1 MVNSRLESA
10 VDAAVLQAETE
21 RDELRDVVAGIR
33 SAIESVQT
41 PGKSEGS
48 ELRRILSEFS
58 QVSDGLIGD
67 PAQSETFN
75 IAFFGRTG
83 AGKSTLLSI
92 LGCLDGARVSDG
104 HSDFTTEVTPVAWN
118 KCQLWDTPGING
130 WGRPEVDEQSE
141 VSSKDSA
148 RERRSTL
155 EGRARRAVEKADLV
169 LLCFDSQSQQA
180 SEFGKI
186 AAWVQ
191 EFGKPVI
198 AVLNVRNPRWR
209 HSRRLVGVA
218 ARKTLSRAVAE
229 HAGNIRTELDR
240 IGLTGTPIVAYHAQ
254 RALFARASEP
264 YSGPAADSLAVERE
278 QFGSDYL
285 LASSNFPA
293 LEQLIVSAI
302 AHGAAD
308 LRRTSM
314 RDGLRGAADRASAE
328 LAVMVTDAEDRIALA
343 DVTAMKLIDVLGYPE
358 EENRTD
364 LLGVSAPILRDA
376 EEARGGPYLGT
387 ASGSIDRFFERL
399 VEKHLAAPRQMV
411 LNEVEI
417 LVSENLRNGDDTT
430 AEDIRD
436 VYERHREDLTT
447 AVAEMWAAAGA
458 FLNRRVSVVLAQGD
472 EDVALG
478 SAAGARRDGGL
489 KGVFGRVLS
498 IVGIGASAAGGVLVL
513 PAVTNFWNPAGWVS
527 GTAVIGLNAVGA
539 AAGALGG
546 KLSADGQKDGAR
558 HRSRALQEVRD
569 AVNESFDTVEADLRR
584 GFHDQKWRAAAPHL
598 IEALEQVV
606 NLNRYA
612 QSVPAANVAIAR
624 SRDRIRRSPEPGEVI
639 DGAVAEVVASRRR
652 KSTRSLTAAD
662 VWLGEDWIEATD
674 VAVVETRA
682 EVLDHLA
689 TTRANDR
696 KRLDRFIARAW
707 TPVDQVGLDKWLSR
721 IDAMVDDETK
731 DRVENIF
738 AVFDG
743 VPSVVVVGDYSAGK
757 SSLVKRLLAEV
768 GATEPR
774 ALRISGAVA
783 TDTVQVCDAG
793 HFRIVD
799 SPGFQSGRAHHDSI
813 ALAATVSA
821 ALVVVVLHVNLMIG
835 DTGLL
840 ESIVAGTELTVGKGR
855 RVLFLVNRADEL
867 GADPTIAPEDF
878 ARLKD
883 LKAAELRG
891 ALASLSVE
899 IDDLQVHLV
908 AGDPFGQY
916 ADQATVVR
924 ADFDENRTWDGVDP
938 LKNALLGFSRG
949 AARSGAI
956 RGAIDEACAIL
967 ARRGQVVDDRSR
979 ELEQESDVTEDLMR
993 ALTAAEKEA
1002 RTLEES
1008 VRERIAKAVRR
1019 RTDST
1024 IDEIRKIA
1032 PGDGSGLKDA
1042 VDGWLD
1048 EPFWR
1053 DLERLFDVIGTES
1066 QRLVEEHSS
1075 AIRRE
1080 LEFTR
1085 IEFAGMRPAGAVD
1098 GAVGAPGGQGGGA
1111 AAAGSSAFRL
1121 SAGLAKTL
1129 GNRDAVYAIGKAI
1142 GVKFRPWGAVNA
1154 GRAVGK
1160 VAPILSFVAAGLET
1174 YKLHADSVAANKMR
1188 QAKADAEERLHASSA
1203 ELVESVMRGDE
1214 ERPGPGAVLS
1224 DFAATVRALREEI
1237 RAAHSDSAALW
1248 GALRAERLHISE
1260 LLSDAAELT
1269 LIQNVED

>member
-1 MVNSRLESA
+1 MVNSSLESA
-10 VDAAVLQAETE
+10 IDDAVLQAETE
-21 RDELRDVVAGIR
+21 RDELCGVVADIR
-33 SAIESVQT
+33 SAIESVRP
-41 PGKSEGS
+41 PGMAESS
-48 ELRRILSEFS
+48 ELRRILTEFA
-58 QVSDGLIGD
+58 QVSAGLIGD
-67 PAQSETFN
+67 AEQSETFN

-92 LGCLDGARVSDG
+92 LGHLDGARVSDG

-130 WGRPEVDEQSE
+130 WGRPDSDEATE

-148 RERRSTL
+148 QERRSIL
-155 EGRARRAVEKADLV
+155 ESRARRAVEKADLV

-209 HSRRLVGVA
+209 HSRGLAAAA

-264 YSGPAADSLAVERE
+264 YSGPAADSLAVERD
-278 QFGSDYL
+278 QFGTDYL
-285 LASSNFPA
+285 LASSNFPT
-293 LEQLIVSAI
+293 LEQLIVSTI

-314 RDGLRGAADRASAE
+314 RDGLRGAADRASAD
-328 LAVMVTDAEDRIALA
+328 LAAMVGDVENRIALA
-343 DVTAMKLIDVLGYPE
+343 DVTAMKLIEVLGYPE
-358 EENRTD
+358 EENRSD
-364 LLGVSAPILRDA
+364 LLGDSAPILADA

-387 ASGSIDRFFERL
+387 ASGSIDRYFERL
-399 VEKHLAAPRQMV
+399 VEKHLAAPRQLV
-411 LNEVEI
+411 LSEVET
-417 LVSENLRNGDDTT
+417 LVSVNLENGDDTA

-436 VYERHREDLTT
+436 VYERHREDLTA
-447 AVAEMWAAAGA
+447 AVTEVWAAAGA
-458 FLNRRVSVVLAQGD
+458 FLNRRVSIVLAQGD
-472 EDVALG
+472 QDVALG
-478 SAAGARRDGGL
+478 GEVGARRDSGL
-489 KGVFGRVLS
+489 RGVFGRVLS

-539 AAGALGG
+539 AAGAVGG

-558 HRSRALQEVRD
+558 HRSRTLQGVRD
-569 AVNESFDTVEADLRR
+569 AVNESFDTVESDLRR
-584 GFHDQKWRAAAPHL
+584 AFREQKWSAAAPHV
-598 IEALEQVV
+598 IEALEHVV
-606 NLNRYA
+606 NLSRYA
-612 QSVPAANVAIAR
+612 QSVPAANIGIAQ
-624 SRDRIRRSPEPGEVI
+624 SRDTIRRSPEPREVI
-639 DGAVAEVVASRRR
+639 DGAVAEVMASRKRDSAR
-652 KSTRSLTAAD
+652 VLTAAD

-674 VAVVETRA
+674 AVSVETRA

-689 TTRANDR
+689 AVRAEDR
-696 KRLDRFIARAW
+696 MRLDRFIARAW
-707 TPVDQVGLDKWLSR
+707 TSVDQERLDTWLSR
-721 IDAMVDDETK
+721 IDGVVGDETNG
-731 DRVENIF
+731 RIASIF
-738 AVFDG
+738 AMFDG

-774 ALRISGAVA
+774 DLRISGAVA

-799 SPGFQSGRAHHDSI
+799 CPGFQSGRAHHDSI

-821 ALVVVVLHVNLMIG
+821 ALVIVVVHVNLMIG
-835 DTGLL
+835 DAGLL
-840 ESIVAGTELTVGKGR
+840 ESIVTGTDLTVGKGR

-867 GADPTIAPEDF
+867 GADPTIVPEDF
-878 ARLKD
+878 ARLKE

-891 ALASLSVE
+891 ALASLSVD

-908 AGDPFGQY
+908 AGDPFGQH
-916 ADQATVVR
+916 ADQVTVVPS
-924 ADFDENRTWDGVDP
+924 DFDENRSWDGIDA
-938 LKNALLGFSRG
+938 LKSALLGFSRG
-949 AARSGAI
+949 AARSGAT
-956 RGAIDEACAIL
+956 RGLIDEACAIL
-967 ARRGQVVDDRSR
+967 SRRGRVVDDRSR
-979 ELEQESDVTEDLMR
+979 ELEHESGVTEDLMR
-993 ALTAAEKEA
+993 ALTAAENEA
-1002 RTLEES
+1002 RTLEDS
-1008 VRERIAKAVRR
+1008 VRERIAKVVRR

-1032 PGDGSGLKDA
+1032 PGDGSGLRDA

-1048 EPFWR
+1048 ESFSR

-1066 QRLVEEHSS
+1066 QHLVEEHSS

-1085 IEFAGMRPAGAVD
+1085 VEFADVRQAGVAENVI
-1098 GAVGAPGGQGGGA
+1098 GAPGGHGSGA

-1121 SAGLAKTL
+1121 SAGLAKAL
-1129 GNRDAVYAIGKAI
+1129 GNRDAVYAIGKAV

-1154 GRAVGK
+1154 GKAVGK
-1160 VAPILSFVAAGLET
+1160 FAPILSFVAAGLDT
-1174 YKLHADSVAANKMR
+1174 YKLHADSVAADKMR
-1188 QAKADAEERLHASSA
+1188 QAKVEAEERLRVSSA

-1214 ERPGPGAVLS
+1214 EHPGPGAVLS
-1224 DFAATVRALREEI
+1224 DFATTVRALREEI
-1237 RAAHSDSAALW
+1237 RLTHAESSAEW
-1248 GALRAERLHISE
+1248 EALRAERLRISE
-1260 LLSDAAELT
+1260 LLSDAADLT
-1269 LIQNVED
+1269 LIENVKD